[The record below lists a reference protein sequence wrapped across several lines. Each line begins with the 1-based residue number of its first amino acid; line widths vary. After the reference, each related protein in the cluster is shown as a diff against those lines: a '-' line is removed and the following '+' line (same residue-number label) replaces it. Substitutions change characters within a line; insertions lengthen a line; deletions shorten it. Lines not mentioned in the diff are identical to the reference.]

1 MSQEDTP
8 LVAAFKDIASGTIGG
23 IAQVVAGHPLDTVK
37 VRLQNQVEVPGQA
50 KQFNGMLDT
59 FRKTVQIE
67 GFRGLYKGATSPLAG
82 AMAHNA
88 GVFFSYGQAKKWL
101 ASRSHSTEDKLS
113 LTNYFFAGAM
123 TGAFVSHIEGPI
135 DLLKVKL
142 QAQVGAG
149 QYKGVWDC
157 VTQLMKQRGP
167 QSLYQGYT
175 SVQLRNIP
183 AFATYF
189 EFFEQAKGWV
199 TPAGQQPTL
208 FGTFLAGGWAGFGF
222 WGIFYP
228 FDVVKT
234 RMQTDATFPADR
246 RYKNTLDC
254 VVKIYTTEGPQTFF
268 KGYFPA
274 VLRAVIVNACIFY
287 AVSAVKLAMAENA
300 NKKKA

>member
-1 MSQEDTP
+1 MSKKEDSP

-37 VRLQNQVEVPGQA
+37 VRLQNQVDVPGQV

-67 GFRGLYKGATSPLAG
+67 GVKGLYKGATSPLAG

-88 GVFFSYGQAKKWL
+88 GVFFSYGQAKNWL
-101 ASRSHSTEDKLS
+101 AAGKGMDKLTLS
-113 LTNYFFAGAM
+113 DYFIAGAI

-157 VTQLMKQRGP
+157 VTQLLRSRGP
-167 QSLYQGYT
+167 QSLYQGYAA
-175 SVQLRNIP
+175 VQMRNIP
-183 AFATYF
+183 AFAVYF
-189 EFFEQAKGWV
+189 EFFEQAKSWV

-228 FDVVKT
+228 FDVIKT
-234 RMQTDATFPADR
+234 RMQTDATFPKDR
-246 RYKNTLDC
+246 RYKGTIDC
-254 VVKIYTTEGPQTFF
+254 FNQIYTQEGAKGFF
-268 KGYFPA
+268 KGYYPA
-274 VLRAVIVNACIFY
+274 VLRAVLVNACIFY
-287 AVSAVKLAMAENA
+287 AVSAVKLAMAEQE
-300 NKKKA
+300 KKKA

>member
-1 MSQEDTP
+1 MSKKADSP
-8 LVAAFKDIASGTIGG
+8 LVDAFKDIASGTIGG

-37 VRLQNQVEVPGQA
+37 VRLQNQVDVPGQA

-59 FRKTVQIE
+59 FRKTIQIE
-67 GFRGLYKGATSPLAG
+67 GVRGLYKGATSPLAG

-88 GVFFSYGQAKKWL
+88 GVFFSYGQAKNWL
-101 ASRSHSTEDKLS
+101 AAGKGLDKLT
-113 LTNYFFAGAM
+113 LRDYFIAGSI

-157 VTQLMKQRGP
+157 VTQLLRSRGP
-167 QSLYQGYT
+167 RALYQGY
-175 SVQLRNIP
+175 SAVQLRNIP
-183 AFATYF
+183 AFAVYF
-189 EFFEQAKGWV
+189 EFFEQAKTWV
-199 TPAGQQPTL
+199 TPAGQQPSL

-228 FDVVKT
+228 FDVIKT
-234 RMQTDATFPADR
+234 RMQTDATFPKDR
-246 RYKNTLDC
+246 RYKSTIDC
-254 VVKIYTTEGPQTFF
+254 FNQIYSQEGAKGFF
-268 KGYFPA
+268 KGYYPA

-287 AVSAVKLAMAENA
+287 AVSAVKLAMAEQE
-300 NKKKA
+300 KKRA